1 MYDSVRGPSYDP
13 AIPSRTALAFIIMNE
28 QQQQQQQ
35 QQQEHFIDTEDENDE
50 DQIKLSSLPHTAAA
64 AAAAAADGRR
74 PEDCLQSLPHFGRR
88 ERLYTPRQRPI
99 KPKFLHSPNQVFK
112 ELKSII
118 ELVIR
123 LQWKRKNKLV
133 YFADLLFL
141 QFFPLGKTLDG

>member
-74 PEDCLQSLPHFGRR
+74 PEDDLQSLPHFGRR

-118 ELVIR
+118 ELRIR
-123 LQWKRKNKLV
+123 LQWKRKKQIGV
-133 YFADLLFL
+133 FCRFALHAVFSH
-141 QFFPLGKTLDG
+141 